1 MEQISSH
8 GSKGLFS
15 VIAILALSV
24 CTVFATYR
32 LKKTAQI
39 KLWEKEFIQYSK
51 QLEAENQI
59 AKGEPYL
66 LVEAE

>member
-1 MEQISSH
+1 MEQISFR
-8 GSKGLFS
+8 GSKALFS
-15 VIAILALSV
+15 VIVILALSV

-39 KLWEKEFIQYSK
+39 KLWEKALVQYSN
-51 QLEAENQI
+51 QLENENQI
-59 AKGEPYL
+59 AKGEAYL